1 MKDNKKNIYKIIS
14 FIKKLLMGILTFLC
28 MLVVFSVM
36 VIFSIKKASEGFLNE
51 KELQNMI
58 NNIDI
63 MNILINTNEFDEI
76 NFIKDNFI
84 DSGID
89 EETIDAFITSTP
101 INNYVKESLNKQIDN
116 ILNGKDERVFTK
128 DSIYNFLELNMSLI
142 VEELQEKNIPKSE
155 KLTKENQEKIL
166 NKIKLKLPKI
176 EEKILSIGDRL
187 NSLLNL
193 NYNINIKNIIY
204 IIKLFYINIIDF
216 LLILLFILY
225 VMGIVITRK
234 SFIKSL
240 KWIGLTFISSGVMI
254 YVVNKLLIKLQSN
267 IELLPNILIDFI
279 KTTFLN
285 IISILKDYATLFILF
300 GILFILIELI
310 IYLIKK
316 YKRENNNRIKKYF
329 KKLSF
334 NK

>member
-1 MKDNKKNIYKIIS
+1 MKDKKKNICKIIS
-14 FIKKLLMGILTFLC
+14 FIKKLLMAILTFLC
-28 MLVVFSVM
+28 MLVVFSIM
-36 VIFSIKKASEGFLNE
+36 VIFSIKKASEEFLNE
-51 KELQNMI
+51 KELQNI
-58 NNIDI
+58 VNNIDI
-63 MNILINTNEFDEI
+63 MNILINTSEFDEI

-84 DSGID
+84 DSGI
-89 EETIDAFITSTP
+89 EKETINAFITSTP
-101 INNYVKESLNKQIDN
+101 INNYVKESLNKKIDN
-116 ILNGKDERVFTK
+116 ILNGKDEKVFTK
-128 DSIYNFLELNMSLI
+128 DSIYNFLELNMSSI
-142 VEELQEKNIPKSE
+142 VEELQEKNIPKSDM
-155 KLTKENQEKIL
+155 LTKENQEKIL

-176 EEKILSIGDRL
+176 EEKILSIGDKL

-193 NYNINIKNIIY
+193 NYNINIKDILY
-204 IIKLFYINIIDF
+204 FVKLFYINIIDF

-240 KWIGLTFISSGVMI
+240 KWIGLTFISSGIMI
-254 YVVNKLLIKLQSN
+254 HAINKLLVKVN
-267 IELLPNILIDFI
+267 IELLPDIIIDFI
-279 KTTFLN
+279 KTTLVN
-285 IISILKDYATLFILF
+285 IINHLREYSILFILF

-334 NK
+334 NR